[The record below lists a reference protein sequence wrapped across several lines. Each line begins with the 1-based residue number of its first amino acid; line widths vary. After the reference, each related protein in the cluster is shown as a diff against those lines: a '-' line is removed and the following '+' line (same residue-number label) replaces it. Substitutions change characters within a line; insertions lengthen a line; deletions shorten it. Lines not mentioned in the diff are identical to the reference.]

1 MEYGN
6 VPGML
11 RLDKTGLV
19 RHYENYLVE
28 EERSRNTI
36 TKYMRDLK
44 SYFIFLQGEAVTKE
58 SLVCWKEKL
67 TQTYLPASV
76 NSMLAAVNGF
86 LEWAG
91 YPQYRVKP
99 LKIQREIFTKPE
111 KELSKE
117 EYIRL
122 VKAAE
127 EKQNCRLAL
136 ILQTIC
142 ATGIR
147 VSELQF
153 ITLETARTGRTVV
166 DCKGK
171 KRTVFLPGALSRAL
185 QEYCREHGI
194 KEGVVFRT
202 KNRKPLD
209 RSNIWRDMK
218 NLCCSAGVEPEK
230 VFPHNLRHLFARTY
244 YHMEKDLSRLADLL
258 GHSNVTTTRIY
269 TMESGLEHAKQVE
282 RMGLVVLRI

>member
-1 MEYGN
+1 M
-6 VPGML
+6 
-11 RLDKTGLV
+11 
-19 RHYENYLVE
+19 
-28 EERSRNTI
+28 
-36 TKYMRDLK
+36 
-44 SYFIFLQGEAVTKE
+44 
-58 SLVCWKEKL
+58 
-67 TQTYLPASV
+67 
-76 NSMLAAVNGF
+76 
-86 LEWAG
+86 
-91 YPQYRVKP
+91 
-99 LKIQREIFTKPE
+99 
-111 KELSKE
+111 
-117 EYIRL
+117 
-122 VKAAE
+122 
-127 EKQNCRLAL
+127 
-136 ILQTIC
+136 
-142 ATGIR
+142 
-147 VSELQF
+147 
-153 ITLETARTGRTVV
+153 V

>member
-19 RHYENYLVE
+19 RDYENYLVE

-269 TMESGLEHAKQVE
+269 TMESGLEHAQQVE
-282 RMGLVVLRI
+282 RLGLVVLRI

>member
-19 RHYENYLVE
+19 RYYENYLVE

>member
-19 RHYENYLVE
+19 RDYENYLVE

-166 DCKGK
+166 DRKGK